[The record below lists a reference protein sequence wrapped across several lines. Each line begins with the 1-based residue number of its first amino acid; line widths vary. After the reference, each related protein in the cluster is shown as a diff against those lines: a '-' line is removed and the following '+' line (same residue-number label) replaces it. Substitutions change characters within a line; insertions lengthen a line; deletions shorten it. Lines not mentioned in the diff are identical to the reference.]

1 MRLPVPDLAP
11 LKLAQTRRLL
21 LFTLALTLLIALI
34 LVLRDARGLPAALG
48 DTDDATR
55 LVAMRELAHGRGWWD
70 QLQTRFQ
77 PPTGAWSHWSRLI
90 DGGLAAL
97 NRGFAL
103 FTSERE
109 AELLTRIVWPLL
121 WIFPALAAVLLATRR
136 LAGQGERGLALRGL
150 AVLAGGVLVLT
161 GFGPLT
167 LQFHPG
173 RVDHHDVQIT
183 LSLIVLAGAMA
194 SGIRGAAVA
203 GAATGLGLAIGLE
216 ALMFESVL
224 AASLGLRVLLDRTQ
238 WRRAAAFG
246 LALAGVTAVAFF
258 IQTPPARWGV
268 PACDALGS
276 NLLAGT
282 VLAGLGLA
290 AAAWAT
296 RDRDWRW
303 RLGAL
308 AVAGGVA
315 LGVYLALDP
324 RCTRG
329 IFADVDPAIRPFW
342 LDHVNEVKT
351 WPQQW
356 RSDPPDAVAMA
367 VAALMGLG
375 AWAALGLVPARRRD
389 AAWWTLGGAL
399 VLGVVAAWTA
409 VRMRS
414 YLEWFAVIPL
424 AVAAAEAARRSPR
437 LPTLAAVVAGALL
450 APTFLIGIILM
461 AGGDFSVRLPPL
473 LPPLLLALAAASV
486 VLVALRVRRQGWREA
501 AAFTAMVLPLA
512 ALVALTANADRLARA
527 KPKRPKDPPDF
538 CYSAGAF
545 RTLATL
551 PRGVTVSE
559 VDLGPFVLAH
569 TPSSA
574 MSGPYH
580 RMSPGILASRAVLVA
595 SGADAEAKARAISPG
610 GALGPVYI
618 LECRRH
624 RGHFD
629 RDRLR
634 PEALQAQLD
643 AERPPAWLERLSPPG
658 APVEIYRP
666 IAR

>member
-1 MRLPVPDLAP
+1 MRLLAPDLAP
-11 LKLAQTRRLL
+11 TRRLL
-21 LFTLALTLLIALI
+21 LYALAVTLLIAVI
-34 LVLRDARGLPAALG
+34 LVLRDSRGLAGALG

-55 LVAMRELAHGRGWWD
+55 LVAMRELAAGRGWWD

-77 PPTGAWSHWSRLI
+77 PPLGAWSHWSRLI

-103 FTSERE
+103 FTSERQ
-109 AELLTRIVWPLL
+109 AELLTRTVWPLL
-121 WIFPALAAVLLATRR
+121 WIFPAVAATLLAARR
-136 LAGQGERGLALRGL
+136 LAGQGDRGLALRSL
-150 AVLAGGVLVLT
+150 AVLAGGVVVLT
-161 GFGPLT
+161 SFGPLT

-194 SGIRGAAVA
+194 SGVRGAAAA

-216 ALMFESVL
+216 ALMFEAVL
-224 AASLGLRVLLDRTQ
+224 AAGLGLRVLLDRGQ
-238 WRRAAAFG
+238 APRAAAFG
-246 LALAGVTAVAFF
+246 LSLAAVTAAAFL
-258 IQTPPARWGV
+258 IQTPPARWSV
-268 PACDALGS
+268 PACDALGA

-308 AVAGGVA
+308 ALAGGVA
-315 LGVYLALDP
+315 LAVYLALDP

-351 WPQQW
+351 WPRLW
-356 RSDPPDAVAMA
+356 VTGRPDAIAMA
-367 VAALMGLG
+367 VSALMGLG

-389 AAWWTLGGAL
+389 PAWWTLGGAL
-399 VLGVVAAWTA
+399 LLGILAACTA

-424 AVAAAEAARRSPR
+424 AVAAAELAARSPR
-437 LPTLAAVVAGALL
+437 WRPLAAVGAGVLF
-450 APTFLIGIILM
+450 APTVLIGVILM
-461 AGGDFSVRLPPL
+461 AGGTLGFRLPPA
-473 LPPLLLALAAASV
+473 LPPLLLLLAVAALA
-486 VLVALRVRRQGWREA
+486 LTALRVRRQGWRA
-501 AAFTAMVLPLA
+501 AAGFAALTLPLA
-512 ALVALTANADRLARA
+512 GVVALAANGDRLARA
-527 KPKRPKDPPDF
+527 RPKKPKDPPDF
-538 CYSAGAF
+538 CYSAGAY

-551 PRGVTVSE
+551 PKGVTVSE

-580 RMSPGILASRAVLVA
+580 RMSPGILAARGVLVA
-595 SGADAEAKARAISPG
+595 SVDQAQARAAAISPG
-610 GALGPVYI
+610 GSLGPVYI

-624 RGHFD
+624 RGHAD
-629 RDRLR
+629 RDKLR
-634 PEALQAQLD
+634 PDSLQARLD
-643 AERPPAWLERLSPPG
+643 ANQAPGWLERVSPYG
-658 APVEIYRP
+658 APLEIYRP
-666 IAR
+666 VSTP